1 MTSKSVKEQLQQD
14 IALWHADGLI
24 EKPAYEILSRRYEV
38 SSFGLIGVVKY
49 CGIFGGFC
57 AFLGLM
63 GLISA
68 LSQSVAFAAL
78 VGAAV
83 SIGLTWG
90 GLRLA
95 DDVQQ
100 RYATSSKFI
109 VTLGIGMWAG
119 SAGTFLGGVL
129 HLEEGAVLLTT
140 GLLTIPLA
148 FYLAYQR
155 HNTYLLVLALLVL
168 FHWAGSWSSMFGRS
182 TYALEIQDPKMM
194 SVLAFIAVVIG
205 FEHERKAYPATGRF
219 YQAWQ
224 AVGLVYL
231 NMSLLILSIWHH
243 YQGENGYWVIVFSAA
258 TVAQIVAGAR
268 LHSGLLR
275 GFGITFFGINLFTRF
290 HEHFWSQL
298 DLGTYLAA
306 GGALLLVT
314 GALMEVLTR
323 SLSRADHSVQHIDG
337 GAA

>member
-1 MTSKSVKEQLQQD
+1 MTSKQVKQQLQQD
-14 IALWHADGLI
+14 LALWHADGLI
-24 EKPAYEILSRRYEV
+24 EKSAYELLSQRYEV
-38 SSFGLIGVVKY
+38 SKFGLIGVVKY

-63 GLISA
+63 GMISA

-78 VGAAV
+78 VGAAI
-83 SIGLTWG
+83 SIALTWG

-109 VTLGIGMWAG
+109 VTLGIALWA
-119 SAGTFLGGVL
+119 SAVGGFLSEVL
-129 HLEEGAVLLTT
+129 HLDRNVVLIFT

-155 HNTYLLVLALLVL
+155 HNTYLLVLALLAL
-168 FHWAGSWSSMFGRS
+168 FHWVGSWSAMFGRS
-182 TYALEIQDPKMM
+182 SYALSIQDPKMM
-194 SVLAFIAVVIG
+194 SVVALIAVAIG
-205 FEHERKAYPATGRF
+205 YGHERMAYPATGRF

-224 AVGLVYL
+224 SVGLVYL
-231 NMSLLILSIWHH
+231 NMSLLILSVWHH
-243 YQGENGYWVIVFSAA
+243 YQEETVFWVFALSIA
-258 TVAQIVAGAR
+258 TVVQIVAGAR

-290 HEHFWSQL
+290 HEQFWNQL
-298 DLGTYLAA
+298 DLGSYLAA
-306 GGALLLVT
+306 GGLLLLVT
-314 GALMEVLTR
+314 GALMEVISR
-323 SLSRADHSVQHIDG
+323 SLNQAGSSVQNTNG

>member
-68 LSQSVAFAAL
+68 LSQSVAFATL

-83 SIGLTWG
+83 SIGLTWS

-109 VTLGIGMWAG
+109 VTLGMAMWASTLG
-119 SAGTFLGGVL
+119 AFLSEVL
-129 HLEEGAVLLTT
+129 HLDNGVVLTMT

-155 HNTYLLVLALLVL
+155 HNTYLLILALLVL
-168 FHWAGSWSSMFGRS
+168 FHWAGSWSTMLGRS

-194 SVLAFIAVVIG
+194 SVLALIAVATG
-205 FEHERKAYPATGRF
+205 FAHERMAYPATGRF

-231 NMSLLILSIWHH
+231 NMSLLILSIWDRH
-243 YQGENGYWVIVFSAA
+243 QGETVFWIIAFSFA

-298 DLGTYLAA
+298 DLGSYLAA

-314 GALMEVLTR
+314 GALMEVVSR
-323 SLSRADHSVQHIDG
+323 SLSQGVQHTDG